1 MLRAFVRIESLSG
14 LRSFLA
20 ALGACLMAAWVAT
33 AAVAAPPW
41 ATLVPFKK
49 IDADPSKNYELEEKH
64 GPWMIMAA
72 SFAGATAEQQSHDLV
87 LELRQRFKLE
97 AYIFRRTYDFSKPTD
112 GLGYSRYGGPRRMK
126 YMNSHKFE
134 EIAVLVGNFASIEDP
149 QMDKALALLKSA
161 KPESLDPSKKP
172 DSSQRLAG
180 LRTLYS
186 MMSSNPAARSKG
198 PMGAS
203 FVTRNPLLPEELF
216 VAKGLDPFVYDMNKD
231 LPHSLLKCPGRYT
244 VRVGSFR
251 GVDTMKPA
259 EFDRLTTQQ
268 RKISK
273 IDQAALNASRLCA
286 ALREKGVEAYE
297 FHDRTESYVTIG
309 SFNDVGQPRADG
321 KIEINPAVHR
331 VMQEYGPVEQ
341 PKAGTDQ
348 VELYARVEKASGIR
362 FDPQP
367 MPVEVPRQSIAAS
380 YNATNSL
387 LK

>member
-1 MLRAFVRIESLSG
+1 
-14 LRSFLA
+14 
-20 ALGACLMAAWVAT
+20 
-33 AAVAAPPW
+33 
-41 ATLVPFKK
+41 
-49 IDADPSKNYELEEKH
+49 
-64 GPWMIMAA
+64 
-72 SFAGATAEQQSHDLV
+72 
-87 LELRQRFKLE
+87 
-97 AYIFRRTYDFSKPTD
+97 
-112 GLGYSRYGGPRRMK
+112 
-126 YMNSHKFE
+126 
-134 EIAVLVGNFASIEDP
+134 
-149 QMDKALALLKSA
+149 
-161 KPESLDPSKKP
+161 
-172 DSSQRLAG
+172 
-180 LRTLYS
+180 
-186 MMSSNPAARSKG
+186 
-198 PMGAS
+198 
-203 FVTRNPLLPEELF
+203 
-216 VAKGLDPFVYDMNKD
+216 MNKD

-367 MPVEVPRQSIAAS
+367 MPVEDPRQSIAAS
-380 YNATNSL
+380 YNATISL